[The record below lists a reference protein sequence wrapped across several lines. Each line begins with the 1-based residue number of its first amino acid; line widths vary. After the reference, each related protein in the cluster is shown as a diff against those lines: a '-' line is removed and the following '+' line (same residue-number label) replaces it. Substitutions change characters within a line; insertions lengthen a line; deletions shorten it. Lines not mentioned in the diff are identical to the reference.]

1 MSWTWWM
8 TLLVIFA
15 ALALI
20 GCIPVGG
27 DIRYSPEGFFLSLV
41 LGPVRLQRQ
50 KRSSG
55 LQKSR
60 QLRRSERRKKRP
72 PFGLAA
78 WRVRC
83 SCWSLPGMSLATRGV
98 SCG

>member
-41 LGPVRLQRQ
+41 LGPVRLQLIPR
-50 KRSSG
+50 K
-55 LQKSR
+55 K
-60 QLRRSERRKKRP
+60 KKRP
-72 PFGLAA
+72 AA
-78 WRVRC
+78 EERA
-83 SCWSLPGMSLATRGV
+83 SAGE
-98 SCG
+98 